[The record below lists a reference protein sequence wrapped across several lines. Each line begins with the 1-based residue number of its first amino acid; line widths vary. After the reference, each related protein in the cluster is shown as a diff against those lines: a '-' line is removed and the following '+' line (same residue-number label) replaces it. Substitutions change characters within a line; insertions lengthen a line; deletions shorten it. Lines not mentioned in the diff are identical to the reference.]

1 MNKEKKL
8 SYHQAK
14 RPANPTVVLKNF
26 GLAGLLCSWYF
37 CCAGLISLAAQ
48 NNCVRIV
55 TSL

>member
-26 GLAGLLCSWYF
+26 GLAGLF
-37 CCAGLISLAAQ
+37 
-48 NNCVRIV
+48 V
-55 TSL
+55 